1 MVTQSILPLTLS
13 DVAVRRRGKRLIG
26 PIDFQLGPVG
36 LTIIV
41 GPNGSGKTTL
51 LRVMHGVERINA
63 GTVRWAVDDIEARH
77 HQAYVFQAPI
87 MLRRSV
93 VENLRYPLR
102 LAHVPK
108 ADADKRIN
116 HWVARIGLQDALK
129 TPATRLSGGE
139 KQKLALARALIRRPE
154 VLFLDEPCA
163 NLDGPSTR
171 EIETLLQEAL
181 QAGTRIIMTTH
192 DMGQA
197 KRLASDAVFMLNGR
211 IREHGA
217 ARDFFGTPQTSELQA
232 FFRGDIVE

>member
-1 MVTQSILPLTLS
+1 MTQSILPLKLANVS
-13 DVAVRRRGKRLIG
+13 VKRRGKRLIG
-26 PIDFQLGPVG
+26 PVDFDLAPSG

-51 LRVMHGVERINA
+51 LRVMHGVERTSEGA
-63 GTVRWAVDDIEARH
+63 VTWAVEDEEARH
-77 HQAYVFQAPI
+77 HQSYVFQSPI

-93 VENLRYPLR
+93 ADNLRYPLR

-108 ADADKRIN
+108 DDADARIS
-116 HWVARIGLQDALK
+116 HWAARIGLQDALS

-171 EIETLLQEAL
+171 DIEAL
-181 QAGTRIIMTTH
+181 LREALDAGTRVIMTTH

-197 KRLASDAVFMLNGR
+197 KRLASDAIFMLHGR
-211 IREHGA
+211 IKESA
-217 ARDFFGTPQTSELQA
+217 PASNFFDDPQTPELQA
-232 FFRGDIVE
+232 FFRGDIIE